1 EGRRIVMV
9 PPKVTP
15 QLPKPDV
22 KVEEKI
28 SMVSPKEYGRRVKN
42 YEGFRVDVKCK
53 SIKDKVRRKKVFQV
67 YEALDIEN
75 SRASSFHV
83 RGIYVG
89 ETKVNAVRDWSLP
102 KILPEVRNNKV
113 ADALSKKTTL
123 LVSISNE
130 VVGFDLIKELYTSD
144 GDFRNTWMEL
154 QTKQHQPQLKR
165 DVGAFVKRCDV
176 CEEGKGKAQNTGLYM
191 PLPVP
196 ESPRF
201 SKIAHFIPCKKTSDA
216 AHIARLFFDPL
227 D

>member
-154 QTKQHQPQLKR
+154 QTKQHQSLVDISMDFMLGLPRTQR
-165 DVGAFVKRCDV
+165 GVDSMFVVVD
-176 CEEGKGKAQNTGLYM
+176 
-191 PLPVP
+191 
-196 ESPRF
+196 RF